1 VLRRCLLRKPTYPWF
16 HGPGIYFLI
25 CGHLFSSRH
34 DCDFVRRRS
43 RGLRSYQSL
52 AGRLTYI
59 AWKGRDAA
67 SDAAGYC
74 R

>member
-1 VLRRCLLRKPTYPWF
+1 MDAIAALVQAELARFPDKLGHVLGSRR
-16 HGPGIYFLI
+16 
-25 CGHLFSSRH
+25 
-34 DCDFVRRRS
+34 
-43 RGLRSYQSL
+43 LRSYQSL

-74 R
+74 RKLIGQSEKSRT